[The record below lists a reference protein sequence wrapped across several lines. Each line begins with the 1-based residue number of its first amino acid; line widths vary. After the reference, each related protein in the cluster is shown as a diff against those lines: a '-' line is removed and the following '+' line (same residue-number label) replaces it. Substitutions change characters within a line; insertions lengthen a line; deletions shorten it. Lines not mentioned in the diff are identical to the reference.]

1 MQYILFAKLK
11 HKMAYILLVE
21 DDQDLR
27 AMLKSSLEKNR
38 YTVIEASNGREA
50 MQKFKP
56 LLTDLVITDLLMPE
70 QDGIGLIMELKKIKP
85 EIKVI
90 AISGGGKAGP
100 SNYLSIAETLGAD
113 AVFAKPFSLTSFIEK
128 VSSIID

>member
-1 MQYILFAKLK
+1 
-11 HKMAYILLVE
+11 MAYILLVE
-21 DDQDLR
+21 DDNDLR

-50 MQKFKP
+50 LQKFKP

-70 QDGIGLIMELKKIKP
+70 QDGIGLIMEIKKIKP
-85 EIKVI
+85 EVKVI

-128 VSSIID
+128 VSSIIG